1 MTHPDQYMNR
11 PRLASG
17 YLAVVLLC
25 LMVAALPA
33 VSHAWDR
40 AVVIEEW
47 MLPQTPLRSA
57 EEVRKADGW
66 RPLEGR
72 LYSFGRHAGQIWLRT
87 TIDASRCHGGD
98 CVLELPYPHLRD
110 VNVFWHAGDTL
121 LMRQHGGYASPTG
134 DIPCR
139 GDCFTVPAHQA
150 PLTLTVGVVTDS
162 PLLVPMQLHDRASL
176 YRHMRTNHLLLGV
189 FYGTFFVMCCYHA
202 FLFAST
208 RHREYLLY
216 VGYIA
221 SMGLW
226 CASHDGN
233 LRDYLL
239 IRDSWYASYHFHYAL
254 TLATLVAG
262 AAFGRRFLNT
272 RSHLPIADRLLV
284 VLMASGLIGMA
295 IILSVGE
302 VAIPFL
308 VSLLTLSLA
317 VTFIVTA
324 VLELRRGVRMARYFL
339 IGWLALALG
348 SLWWVLTLNG
358 VLPYTDVSVYSVHL
372 GGMLET
378 VLLSLALG
386 DRINSMERERTRLRR
401 LAKNHL
407 EEANRKLAASNRF
420 KDEFLSNVTHEL
432 RTPMNG
438 VLGSAELLQ
447 STRLDSEQSEYL
459 ATLFQSGNLMIKVI
473 DDLLTYTQL
482 SAGRYSLRREPIAM
496 ADLFRKS
503 LEQAEDTCTQKR
515 VRLKVERDASLPAW
529 LKGDAEKL
537 ELIMAHLLDNACKFT
552 KEGDI
557 SVTIAQSTSV
567 PGKRHA
573 DCWLGIRIR
582 DTGCG
587 IDTALQKKIFEG
599 FHQEDGSMSRRQGG
613 LGIGLALCQQIVKLL
628 GGSLELRSEK
638 RLGTDVTVKI
648 PLSHVSPESR
658 S

>member
-1 MTHPDQYMNR
+1 MTSSEHR
-11 PRLASG
+11 PSATQRTLPGLAA
-17 YLAVVLLC
+17 LLLC
-25 LMVAALPA
+25 LLFVLIPSPA
-33 VSHAWDR
+33 HAWDHP
-40 AVVIEEW
+40 VTPQDW
-47 MLPQTPLRSA
+47 MTPATPMLSA
-57 EEVRKADGW
+57 EEVRKASGW
-66 RPLEGR
+66 KTLEGG
-72 LYSFGRHAGQIWLRT
+72 LYSFGRHAGQVWFRATL
-87 TIDASRCHGGD
+87 DLPRCHSGE

-110 VNVFWHAGDTL
+110 VNIFWHRNETL
-121 LMRQHGGYASPTG
+121 LLRQHGGYAIA
-134 DIPCR
+134 DNDLPCR
-139 GDCFTVPAHQA
+139 GECFPVPAHDG
-150 PLTLTVGVVTDS
+150 PVTLSVGIVTDS
-162 PLLVPMQLHDRASL
+162 PLLVPMHVYDEASL
-176 YRHMRTNHLLLGV
+176 YRHTRTNHLLLGI

-202 FLFAST
+202 FLYAST

-239 IRDSWYASYHFHYAL
+239 VRDSWYASYHFHYAL
-254 TLATLVAG
+254 TLWTLVAG

-272 RSHLPIADRLLV
+272 RSHLPVADRMLLV
-284 VLMASGLIGMA
+284 LMTAGLIGMA

-302 VAIPFL
+302 VAIPAL
-308 VSLLTLSLA
+308 VSLLTLLLA
-317 VTFIVTA
+317 VTFIITA
-324 VLELRRGVRMARYFL
+324 ILELRRGVRMARYFL
-339 IGWLALALG
+339 IGWITLALG

-358 VLPYTDVSVYSVHL
+358 ILPYMQLSVYSVHL
-372 GGMLET
+372 GAMLET

-447 STRLDSEQSEYL
+447 STRLDSEQSDYL
-459 ATLFQSGNLMIKVI
+459 ATLLQSGHLMLKVI

-482 SAGRYSLRREPIAM
+482 SAGRYSIRREPMTM
-496 ADLFRKS
+496 AELFRSS
-503 LEQAEDTCTQKR
+503 LDQAADTCHQKR
-515 VRLKVERDASLPAW
+515 LRLNVHREASLPAR
-529 LKGDAEKL
+529 LLGDAEKL
-537 ELIMAHLLDNACKFT
+537 ELVMAHLLDNACKFT
-552 KEGDI
+552 REGEI
-557 SVTIAQSTSV
+557 SVSIAPCTSV

-573 DCWLGIRIR
+573 DCWLSLRVR

-628 GGSLELRSEK
+628 GGTLELRSEK

-648 PLSHVSPESR
+648 PLDRLSPESPA
-658 S
+658 